1 MSTPSQWIEQNQK
14 ALNHLLDGE
23 PEEAKVWV
31 HSFLTQSGSALE
43 DPFCSQIAANAYLA
57 YVIRNK
63 PDEIRSA
70 FEIAESNMFK
80 RIGTEFDSKR
90 ESYQQ
95 ALSAEIEARMSW
107 MAERLVAERF
117 DSPSETEDK
126 EDKSVQGL
134 KIATHKLAHSAIV
147 ASSGI
152 IGLVLGLFI
161 SSFLSS
167 KNPINP
173 TTDNHLLNWAKSKQG
188 EFARQLIEWNGDRLV
203 SRKCEIEAKRD
214 RITLAIDGI
223 QATRGVCAIFV
234 RSPRETEPQKVAE

>member
-80 RIGTEFDSKR
+80 RIGTEFDSK
-90 ESYQQ
+90 EKVTS
-95 ALSAEIEARMSW
+95 
-107 MAERLVAERF
+107 
-117 DSPSETEDK
+117 
-126 EDKSVQGL
+126 
-134 KIATHKLAHSAIV
+134 KLY
-147 ASSGI
+147 
-152 IGLVLGLFI
+152 
-161 SSFLSS
+161 
-167 KNPINP
+167 
-173 TTDNHLLNWAKSKQG
+173 
-188 EFARQLIEWNGDRLV
+188 
-203 SRKCEIEAKRD
+203 
-214 RITLAIDGI
+214 
-223 QATRGVCAIFV
+223 
-234 RSPRETEPQKVAE
+234 PQR

>member
-23 PEEAKVWV
+23 PEEARQWV

-95 ALSAEIEARMSW
+95 ALSAEVEARISR

-117 DSPSETEDK
+117 DSPSEA

-134 KIATHKLAHSAIV
+134 KNATHKLILAAII

-161 SSFLSS
+161 SSLSS
-167 KNPINP
+167 KNLINP
-173 TTDNHLLNWAKSKQG
+173 AATDNHLLNWAKSKQG

-203 SRKCEIEAKRD
+203 SLKCEKEAKRD
-214 RITLAIDGI
+214 NITLAVNGI
-223 QATRGVCAIFV
+223 QATRGVCAVFV
-234 RSPRETEPQKVAE
+234 RNPRESKPQQVSE

>member
-23 PEEAKVWV
+23 PEEARQWV

-95 ALSAEIEARMSW
+95 ALSAEVEARISRT
-107 MAERLVAERF
+107 AERLIAERLG
-117 DSPSETEDK
+117 SPSAS
-126 EDKSVQGL
+126 EDKSVPGL
-134 KIATHKLAHSAIV
+134 KIATHKLAASAIV

-167 KNPINP
+167 KNPITP
-173 TTDNHLLNWAKSKQG
+173 TATDNHLLNWAKSKQG

-203 SRKCEIEAKRD
+203 SRKCETETQRNG
-214 RITLAIDGI
+214 ITLAIRGI
-223 QATRGVCAIFV
+223 QATRGVCAVFV
-234 RSPRETEPQKVAE
+234 RDPRESKPQQVSE